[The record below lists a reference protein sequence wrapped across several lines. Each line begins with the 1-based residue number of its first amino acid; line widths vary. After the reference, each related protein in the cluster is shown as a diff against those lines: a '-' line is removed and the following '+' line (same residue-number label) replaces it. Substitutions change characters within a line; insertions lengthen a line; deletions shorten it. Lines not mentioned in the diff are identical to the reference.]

1 MQQALQIQTKVDQAL
16 VDAVPALKPLLGH
29 RVQMIALD
37 LELSGATR
45 SENPADALDWPLSDA
60 ERAVWDEL
68 PSFRAEHPVRLSS
81 LDEPT

>member
-1 MQQALQIQTKVDQAL
+1 MQQALQVQTKVDQAL

-37 LELSGATR
+37 LERADAPL
-45 SENPADALDWPLSDA
+45 PASAGDALDWPLSDT
-60 ERAVWDEL
+60 ERTVWDEL
-68 PSFRAEHPVRLSS
+68 PSFRAEHPVRLNS

>member
-16 VDAVPALKPLLGH
+16 VDAVPALTPLLGH

-37 LELSGATR
+37 LENSEGTR
-45 SENPADALDWPLSDA
+45 PASRVDTLDWPLTDA

>member
-1 MQQALQIQTKVDQAL
+1 MQQALQIQTKIDQAL

-37 LELSGATR
+37 LEDSGAPR
-45 SENPADALDWPLSDA
+45 PENPADALDWPLSNA

-81 LDEPT
+81 LDEST